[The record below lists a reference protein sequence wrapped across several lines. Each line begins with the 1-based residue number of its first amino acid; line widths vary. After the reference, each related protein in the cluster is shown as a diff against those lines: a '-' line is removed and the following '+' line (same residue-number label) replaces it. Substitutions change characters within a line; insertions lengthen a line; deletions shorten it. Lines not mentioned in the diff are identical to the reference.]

1 MINHKRLAQ
10 ILLIFITIIWG
21 ATFIM
26 VKDALNDAGPFAFAT
41 IRFALAG
48 ILTILIL
55 NKNIINLSKTE
66 LHAGLIAG
74 FFLFG
79 GYAFQN
85 FGLLHTSASKSAFI
99 TSVSVLLVPVIL
111 YIFKIQKIKP
121 KIWIAVILATL
132 GLYILLNPIGGD
144 MNIGDILTFGCALCF
159 AIHIIFQ
166 DYYIK
171 KNVRVLH
178 FFLIQT
184 WTVAILSYT
193 NSILFE
199 PIFAIWSPKLINA
212 ILITGIAG
220 TFIAILVMIWAQKIL
235 NPSQTAIIF
244 TLEPVFAAL
253 FAFIFAGEILGIGGY
268 IGGTLIVLAV
278 GYGES

>member
-1 MINHKRLAQ
+1 MINQKRLAQ

-26 VKDALNDAGPFAFAT
+26 VKDALNDAGPFAFGT
-41 IRFALAG
+41 IRFSLAG

-55 NKNIINLSKTE
+55 NKNILNLSKIE
-66 LHAGLIAG
+66 LQAGLIAG

-121 KIWIAVILATL
+121 KIWIAVLLATL
-132 GLYILLNPIGGD
+132 GLYILLNPVGGD

-184 WTVAILSYT
+184 CTVSILSCI

-199 PIFAIWSPKLINA
+199 PVFAIWSPRLINA

>member
-1 MINHKRLAQ
+1 MINQKRVAQ

-26 VKDALNDAGPFAFAT
+26 VKDALNDAGPFAFGT
-41 IRFALAG
+41 IRFSLAG

-55 NKNIINLSKTE
+55 NKNILNLSKIE

-85 FGLLHTSASKSAFI
+85 FGLIHTSASKSAFI

-121 KIWIAVILATL
+121 KIWIAVLLATL
-132 GLYILLNPIGGD
+132 GLYILLNPVGGD

-184 WTVAILSYT
+184 CTVSILSCI

-199 PIFAIWSPKLINA
+199 PVFAIWSPRLINA

-253 FAFIFAGEILGIGGY
+253 FAFVFAGEILGIGGY

-278 GYGES
+278 GYSES

>member
-1 MINHKRLAQ
+1 MINQKRLAQ

-26 VKDALNDAGPFAFAT
+26 VKDALNDAGPFAFGT
-41 IRFALAG
+41 IRFSLAG

-55 NKNIINLSKTE
+55 NKNILNLSKIE

-85 FGLLHTSASKSAFI
+85 FGLIHTSASKSAFI

-121 KIWIAVILATL
+121 KIWIAVLLATL
-132 GLYILLNPIGGD
+132 GLYILLNPVGGD

-184 WTVAILSYT
+184 CTVSILSCI

-199 PIFAIWSPKLINA
+199 PVFAIWSPRLINA

-253 FAFIFAGEILGIGGY
+253 FAFVFAGEILGIGGY